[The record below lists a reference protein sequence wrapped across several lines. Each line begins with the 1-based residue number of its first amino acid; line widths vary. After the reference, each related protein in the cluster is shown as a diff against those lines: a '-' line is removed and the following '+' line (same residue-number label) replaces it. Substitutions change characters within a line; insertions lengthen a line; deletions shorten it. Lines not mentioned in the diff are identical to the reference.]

1 MKLFST
7 TRTVHYDAATKALA
21 QAVGRCPDDADRR
34 KDFRAALA
42 GAERAHRLAA
52 HAERTLEII
61 VQSALALGDK
71 DRAKAALDRLAAV
84 NPGNPRLAELARAL
98 AAATPTA
105 KGKPS

>member
-34 KDFRAALA
+34 KDFR
-42 GAERAHRLAA
+42 AA

-98 AAATPTA
+98 AAATPTM
-105 KGKPS
+105 KERPS